1 MADCQQAVERVR
13 DHLVAQVKSL
23 RSPNVNAQIIQQK
36 AFLSVKELY
45 RFLARRHAKLSE
57 EIGQAYIYTMRWYHL
72 NHFTR
77 YSQALERLK
86 LHVLERHD
94 MLGQSDSSRK
104 GE

>member
-1 MADCQQAVERVR
+1 MERVR

-36 AFLSVKELY
+36 SFLSVKDLY
-45 RFLARRHAKLSE
+45 GFLARRHAKLSE
-57 EIGQAYIYTMRWYHL
+57 EIGQAYIYTMRWYYL

-77 YSQALERLK
+77 YSHALERLK
-86 LHVLERHD
+86 LHILDKHD
-94 MLGQSDSSRK
+94 VLGQSDLSRK